1 MRRTLIQYNIFVGR
15 CRLFTYNLLV
25 RHPKPFLY
33 RSFPY
38 QQPCCECS
46 EPTSTEGAASEGVGS
61 GIPTRIRG
69 DRIAGQFL
77 AAGENLALR
86 KLRFSLRPSTAL
98 LLDTV
103 FGYKVDI

>member
-1 MRRTLIQYNIFVGR
+1 MAE
-15 CRLFTYNLLV
+15 
-25 RHPKPFLY
+25 
-33 RSFPY
+33 
-38 QQPCCECS
+38 PCCERG
-46 EPTSTEGAASEGVGS
+46 EPTGGRHVCEGVGS

-77 AAGENLALR
+77 TAGENLALR

-98 LLDTV
+98 LPDIV

>member
-1 MRRTLIQYNIFVGR
+1 MA
-15 CRLFTYNLLV
+15 
-25 RHPKPFLY
+25 K
-33 RSFPY
+33 
-38 QQPCCECS
+38 PCCERS
-46 EPTSTEGAASEGVGS
+46 ESASVTGAASEGVRS

-77 AAGENLALR
+77 AAGQNLALR

-98 LLDTV
+98 LLDIV

>member
-1 MRRTLIQYNIFVGR
+1 MIAFMA
-15 CRLFTYNLLV
+15 
-25 RHPKPFLY
+25 K
-33 RSFPY
+33 
-38 QQPCCECS
+38 PCCERG
-46 EPTSTEGAASEGVGS
+46 EPTSAEGAVSEGVGS

-98 LLDTV
+98 LPDIV
-103 FGYKVDI
+103 FGYKVDISKDEKWL